1 MGGKMTEA
9 VTGYRPNLDEAARKM
24 LQASAAFWFLTA
36 VVGQWLFVYY
46 IAGFYRPATGQD
58 S

>member
-1 MGGKMTEA
+1 MTEA
-9 VTGYRPNLDEAARKM
+9 VTGYRSNLDEAARKM

-36 VVGQWLFVYY
+36 LVGQWLFVYC
-46 IAGFYRPATGQD
+46 IAGFYRPATGQN

>member
-1 MGGKMTEA
+1 MTNA
-9 VTGYRPNLDEAARKM
+9 VTGYRPNLGEAARKM

-46 IAGFYRPATGQD
+46 IAGFYRPATGQ
-58 S
+58 SS

>member
-1 MGGKMTEA
+1 MTES

-36 VVGQWLFVYY
+36 IVGRWLFVYY
-46 IAGFYRPATGQD
+46 VAGFYGPATGQN